1 MKKTW
6 GIGTACAVALTS
18 LALPVC
24 AANSTPDLGEILK
37 ALSRQAAD
45 RTTAVQGNLL
55 VNGDFEEPV
64 VQAGAYTSVRTGQSF
79 PGWEVIGMPGGR
91 VSPISGDYQQG
102 GTRFNAEHGRQW
114 LDLTGDSS
122 NSPTGVRQS
131 VRTDPGAT
139 YELVFYVG
147 NVAGGAFGRTSS
159 VELLVD
165 GKSLG
170 VATNDRSLAGQQG
183 WGQFRKSCTASRDT
197 TTIAFINRDP
207 PSDNSN
213 GLDNVSLTLAKPG
226 TAATAPPAAA
236 AVNVAGEYTYFGQ
249 GRSTIT
255 QTGDRVHGYMTW
267 PPAGAGPHYELKGT
281 VSGTTITGEWYS
293 IKAGKGWYRWVAEV
307 LPNGDLD
314 FARSEDPIHANV
326 NKSYLTKQ
334 Q

>member
-18 LALPVC
+18 LALPVS
-24 AANSTPDLGEILK
+24 AANNTPG
-37 ALSRQAAD
+37 QAVD

-79 PGWEVIGMPGGR
+79 PGWEVIGVPGGR
-91 VSPISGDYQQG
+91 VSPISGNYQQG
-102 GTRFNAEHGRQW
+102 GIRFNAEHGRQW

-122 NSPTGVRQS
+122 NSRTGVRQS

-147 NVAGGAFGRTSS
+147 NVTGGAFGRTSS

-165 GKSLG
+165 GKSIG

-183 WGQFRKSCTASRDT
+183 WGQFRKSFTASRDA
-197 TTIAFINRDP
+197 TTIAFVNRDP

-226 TAATAPPAAA
+226 TAAPAAA
-236 AVNVAGEYTYFGQ
+236 GMNVAGEYTYFGQ

-255 QTGDRVHGYMTW
+255 QTG
-267 PPAGAGPHYELKGT
+267 
-281 VSGTTITGEWYS
+281 EWYS
-293 IKAGKGWYRWVAEV
+293 IKAGKGWYRWVAEI